1 MVKILKDI
9 VVYLPNDKE
18 FVFRKDYCYMSEYVK
33 DKLVIYSIDKMIKI
47 ELDKYTDYYL
57 ELHKEETE

>member
-47 ELDKYTDYYL
+47 ELDK
-57 ELHKEETE
+57 ENMKWTEVV